1 MRRADWNE
9 KFGPPRRLAWQT
21 GRFAMQV
28 VRIGLLGLALGS
40 LIAAAMLAG
49 CGKSSAPP
57 NADSASGET
66 PAASGAAVTAAP
78 VAASTPSK
86 GKAAPPPPVDPV
98 VVLKTSAGEIQ
109 IQLFADKAPRTV
121 DNFLHNYVERGF
133 YNGTVFHHA
142 DPESM
147 VIAGGFAADKTP
159 KETRAPVYNESQNG
173 LRNTRGMVALI
184 RDASHAHSGTS
195 QFFINT
201 ADNGTFDFESDETD
215 EAWGYCVFGKV
226 IAGMDVVEQ
235 IAQAEVEEQGDFVRF
250 PRQAIVINDVAKL
263 R

>member
-1 MRRADWNE
+1 
-9 KFGPPRRLAWQT
+9 
-21 GRFAMQV
+21 MQA

-40 LIAAAMLAG
+40 LILAAMLAG
-49 CGKSSAPP
+49 CGKSSSPS
-57 NADSASGET
+57 SAATSSAET
-66 PAASGAAVTAAP
+66 PAAGGESPTPTPATPVTSRAKA
-78 VAASTPSK
+78 TPQ
-86 GKAAPPPPVDPV
+86 PPPVDPV
-98 VVLKTSAGEIQ
+98 VVLKTSAGDIQ

-235 IAQAEVEEQGDFVRF
+235 IAQAEVEEQGDFARF
-250 PRQAIVINDVAKL
+250 PRQAIVINEVEKL

>member
-1 MRRADWNE
+1 
-9 KFGPPRRLAWQT
+9 
-21 GRFAMQV
+21 MQA

-40 LIAAAMLAG
+40 LILAAMLAG
-49 CGKSSAPP
+49 CGKSSSPS
-57 NADSASGET
+57 SAATSSAETSAAGGESPTPTPT
-66 PAASGAAVTAAP
+66 PATPVTSRAKA
-78 VAASTPSK
+78 TPQ
-86 GKAAPPPPVDPV
+86 PPPVDPV
-98 VVLKTSAGEIQ
+98 VVLKTSAGDIQ

-173 LRNTRGMVALI
+173 LHNTRGMVALI

-235 IAQAEVEEQGDFVRF
+235 IAQAEVEEQGDFARF
-250 PRQAIVINDVAKL
+250 PRQAIVINEVEKL